1 MISWNDSNYFIIR
14 NLIIKVPSKR
24 MVFRCISDR
33 DAHRFPPKQIVFT
46 LLSYIWYF
54 YIKRKVQGDLFP
66 SMYER
71 SYSEE
76 IKKYFGLNIQ
86 QKRHDRNRV

>member
-1 MISWNDSNYFIIR
+1 
-14 NLIIKVPSKR
+14 

-33 DAHRFPPKQIVFT
+33 DAHRFSLNQIVFT

-54 YIKRKVQGDLFP
+54 YIKRKVQGALFP

-71 SYSEE
+71 SYSEGVN
-76 IKKYFGLNIQ
+76 KYFGLKIQ
-86 QKRHDRNRV
+86 QKDTIEIVSNR